1 MKKEKTKKIVKA
13 VKKSAPPKASSKVKK
28 VNADKVKET
37 RKKKVTAPQ
46 ATDLLN
52 AITKIADEKSAF
64 DFHALEVKELSS
76 ITDYF
81 LLMSCK
87 NERHI
92 KAVVTEIDKKI
103 FEECGIKPFHIDG
116 EYRSL
121 WVVIDYG
128 DVMVHVFHENTR
140 GLYNLEELWKEG
152 KSIPLKN
159 R

>member
-1 MKKEKTKKIVKA
+1 MKTVKTKKIVKA
-13 VKKSAPPKASSKVKK
+13 VKKSVPEKALKLKVKAPK
-28 VNADKVKET
+28 
-37 RKKKVTAPQ
+37 KKKVLAPK
-46 ATDLLN
+46 AMDLLN
-52 AITKIADEKSAF
+52 KISDIADEKSAF
-64 DFHALEVKELSS
+64 DFHALEVKDLSS
-76 ITDYF
+76 IADYF

-103 FEECGIKPFHIDG
+103 FEEYAIKPFHIDG

-128 DVMVHVFHENTR
+128 DVMVHVFHESTR
-140 GLYNLEELWKEG
+140 GVYNLEELWKEG
-152 KSIPLKN
+152 KTIPLKK

>member
-1 MKKEKTKKIVKA
+1 MKTGKIKKRVQPIKKDTAQKA
-13 VKKSAPPKASSKVKK
+13 VKTRERKDKIRKIKKSSMPDALDLVKK
-28 VNADKVKET
+28 
-37 RKKKVTAPQ
+37 
-46 ATDLLN
+46 
-52 AITKIADEKSAF
+52 ITEIADQKSAF
-64 DFHALEVKELSS
+64 DFYALEVKDLSS

-92 KAVVTEIDKKI
+92 KAVVTEIDRKI
-103 FEECGIKPFHIDG
+103 HEEFAIRPFHVEG

-121 WVVIDYG
+121 WVVMDYG

-140 GLYNLEELWKEG
+140 SLYNLEELWKEG
-152 KSIPLKN
+152 KTVPLKK